1 MTDAFYGP
9 RSRANAQALLEA
21 ARALGLDARVV
32 RTTLSGYLVPEAV
45 LAHMEGVLEI
55 EEGTVYPE
63 PVAPKR
69 PQVTENKATW
79 AAYATHLGLEVTEDT
94 TKADLI
100 DMVKT
105 AEAGKEND

>member
-21 ARALGLDARVV
+21 ARALGLDARVI
-32 RTTLSGYLVPEAV
+32 RTTMSGYLVPEAV
-45 LAHMEGVLEI
+45 LAHLKGVLEI
-55 EEGTVYPE
+55 EEDVVYPVPDE
-63 PVAPKR
+63 PKR

-79 AAYATHLGLEVTEDT
+79 FGYAALIGLSPSEDM